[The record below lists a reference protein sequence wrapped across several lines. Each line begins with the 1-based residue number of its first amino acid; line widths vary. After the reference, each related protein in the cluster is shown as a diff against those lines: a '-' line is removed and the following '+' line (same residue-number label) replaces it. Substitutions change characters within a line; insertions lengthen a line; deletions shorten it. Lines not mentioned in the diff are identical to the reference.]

1 MIFDRSD
8 VLMAKP
14 GPKPSVLQDG
24 NKECT
29 IRILNCDS
37 ARGTMFCKRER
48 NQRIVFERENEQLC
62 KGQVHVMVSAH
73 NAGKFAGEQVASLAV
88 FLNKNQETAKRAKD
102 VDHTGTEIIKFLSIK
117 SLKVSN

>member
-1 MIFDRSD
+1 
-8 VLMAKP
+8 MAKP

-62 KGQVHVMVSAH
+62 KGRVNVMVSAH
-73 NAGKFAGEQVASLAV
+73 KAGKLAREQVASLTV
-88 FLNKNQETAKRAKD
+88 SLTKNQETAKRAKD
-102 VDHTGTEIIKFLSIK
+102 VDHTGTEIIKFLSLK